1 MKNQYFPQVFFHPGE
16 TLGEKLQEMG
26 LSSEELASKIGQ
38 PLYIIEEILQQKRD
52 ITPEIALLLEGITKI
67 PAHMWLTAQ
76 YNYNEFQKTN
86 SSKPKTT
93 WKTRKQ
99 NPTEKR

>member
-16 TLGEKLQEMG
+16 TLGEKLQELG

-52 ITPEIALLLEGITKI
+52 ISPEIALLLEGITKI

-76 YNYNEFQKTN
+76 YNYNEGQKN
-86 SSKPKTT
+86 KLI
-93 WKTRKQ
+93 
-99 NPTEKR
+99 

>member
-26 LSSEELASKIGQ
+26 LSSEELASRIGQ
-38 PLYIIEEILQQKRD
+38 PLHIIEEILAKKRD
-52 ITPEIALLLEGITKI
+52 ISPEIAKLLEGITKI

-76 YNYNEFQKTN
+76 YNYNEGQKNKLT
-86 SSKPKTT
+86 
-93 WKTRKQ
+93 
-99 NPTEKR
+99 